1 MAVFFSF
8 RNQIYFKIFTTS
20 MGIPAFGNILGA
32 ISGYP
37 LLLLVSPLRFAPRLP
52 AGYPLLSG
60 ARASAHTCQKS

>member
-1 MAVFFSF
+1 
-8 RNQIYFKIFTTS
+8 
-20 MGIPAFGNILGA
+20 MGIPAFGNNLGA